1 MQQKNKDGTVTYN
14 INIICWNIIGL
25 YMSATA
31 SDVLVEEIFYS
42 SAVQAD
48 TKFN

>member
-1 MQQKNKDGTVTYN
+1 
-14 INIICWNIIGL
+14 
-25 YMSATA
+25 MSATA